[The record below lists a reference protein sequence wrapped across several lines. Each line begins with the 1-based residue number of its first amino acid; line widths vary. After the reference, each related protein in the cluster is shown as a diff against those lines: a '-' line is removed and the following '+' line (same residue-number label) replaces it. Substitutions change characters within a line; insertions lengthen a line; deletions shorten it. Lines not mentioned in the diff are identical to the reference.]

1 VMVLLTSFHR
11 VPRVEVLGPC
21 LPKDDLRVLTT
32 DALRDAVDAAA
43 AAFARSGPGDDCPD
57 VRITVSTVTSD
68 GVAQRQFAQQWPDD
82 DLRVAGPSPDVWLP
96 ESSVQVALAR
106 AAIPPDAP
114 LRLELPDDPAALSV
128 ASSPLMLALPETVA
142 EPGAVDRAD
151 VLGGKWVIPR
161 ADPRNSSAGL
171 LATAA
176 LYGGAGAADASDAEQ
191 VLERGQGGDDARY
204 DLCTFRLSAAPPPGD
219 AAFLLPE
226 KYLTDYRD
234 GKPLGAACQANQKPP
249 LNRGLQLR
257 RVTGAPALDVPCVPI
272 QESAWG
278 DDHQRELAGTFCQY
292 LRGAG
297 AAELRKHGLQAPDP
311 QAARRNPDPAVA
323 TDVITEWSD
332 AQRPVRMLLAM
343 DVSGSMDL
351 PMPGARETR
360 IEATK
365 EAARRAVEGRS
376 LRTDDQVGLWE
387 FATRLDGARDY
398 RELVPLSA
406 ATADQQT
413 RLADR
418 LGGLTASDNDTGLY
432 DTIFAGIAE
441 LRAGARPDAAL
452 PPVNLLV
459 VLTDGENDDPGSKS
473 VTDIGDQLSD
483 SGVQVSVIA
492 SVGANCRT
500 FQPLVEQGLSCFDAD
515 RGGLAA
521 AFEKALPS
529 RQAAP

>member
-1 VMVLLTSFHR
+1 
-11 VPRVEVLGPC
+11 
-21 LPKDDLRVLTT
+21 
-32 DALRDAVDAAA
+32 
-43 AAFARSGPGDDCPD
+43 
-57 VRITVSTVTSD
+57 
-68 GVAQRQFAQQWPDD
+68 VAQRQFAQQWPDD

-96 ESSVQVALAR
+96 ESSIQVALAR

-114 LRLELPDDPAALSV
+114 LRLELPDNPAALSV
-128 ASSPLMLALPETVA
+128 ASSPLMLAVPETVA
-142 EPGAVDRAD
+142 EPGPVDRAD

-171 LATAA
+171 LATSA
-176 LYGGAGAADASDAEQ
+176 LYGGTGGTDAHDAER

-204 DLCTFRLSAAPPPGD
+204 DLCTFRLSAASPPD
-219 AAFLLPE
+219 DTAFLLPE
-226 KYLTDYRD
+226 KYLTDYRA

-278 DDHQRELAGTFCQY
+278 DEQQRKLATEFCQY
-292 LRGAG
+292 LRAGG
-297 AAELRKHGLQAPDP
+297 AAELRNHGLQGPDP
-311 QAARRNPDPAVA
+311 QAARRNPEPAVA

-351 PMPGARETR
+351 PMPGARDTR

-365 EAARRAVEGRS
+365 EAARRAVQGRS
-376 LRTDDQVGLWE
+376 LRVDDQVGLWE
-387 FATRLDGARDY
+387 FATRLDGALDY
-398 RELVPLSA
+398 RELVPLSD
-406 ATADQQT
+406 ATADQQN

-432 DTIFAGIAE
+432 DTIFAGIAK
-441 LRAGARPDAAL
+441 LRAGAHPDAAF

-459 VLTDGENDDPGSKS
+459 VLTDGENDDPGSKGVS
-473 VTDIGDQLSD
+473 DIGAQLRD

-500 FQPLVEQGLSCFDAD
+500 LQPLVEQGLSCFDAD
-515 RGGLAA
+515 RGGLDA

-529 RQAAP
+529 RRAAS